1 MNEFKTESGLTV
13 LIERFPGVTT
23 GIDLCAGFG
32 SIFEREKE
40 AGIAHFLEH
49 VFFSGSKLGR
59 KKPFVLVEGKGGELN
74 AFTSKEETHFFSRI
88 HSSEIRA
95 PLKVFSDCFNQG
107 TFKEKDVELE
117 KKIILNEIKESKDS
131 PVRRLFTEF
140 TELSLPKPFNRPT
153 IGFSKTVNSI
163 NPKKLHRALKENY
176 YSKNCMIGIATSLP
190 EKKVL
195 SLVSKLFK
203 ERKSKA
209 QRKPLFRPSKKATE
223 RKSFTKIEQA
233 HCCLGFPVMPAKH
246 KNYFAFELISNYLGG
261 GLSSR
266 LAQEI
271 REKRGL
277 SYAISANY
285 DAEEV
290 YGLFAVYFSTSPSN
304 ITKTK
309 KLIEAELERMQKKT
323 LSGAD
328 LRRAKKQLIGRN
340 ALESENSFNTARS
353 LIERKK
359 YGHGSIKE
367 QEEKIKLLT
376 APDIR
381 RVAKEYL
388 KPKDYFFSS
397 LLPPETN

>member
-13 LIERFPGVTT
+13 LIERFPGTTT
-23 GIDLCAGFG
+23 GIDLCTGFG
-32 SIFEREKE
+32 SVFERENE

-88 HSSEIRA
+88 ISSEIKA
-95 PLKVFSDCFNQG
+95 PLKVFSDCCNQG
-107 TFKEKDVELE
+107 LFKEKDVELE
-117 KKIILNEIKESKDS
+117 KKIILNEIKESKDN
-131 PVRRLFTEF
+131 PVRRVFNEF
-140 TELSLPKPFNRPT
+140 IELSLPKPFNRPT
-153 IGFSKTVNSI
+153 IGFNKTVNSI
-163 NPKKLHRALKENY
+163 NPKKLRRAFEENY
-176 YSKNCMIGIATSLP
+176 YSKNSMLGIATSLP

-195 SLVSKLFK
+195 PLVDKLFK
-203 ERKSKA
+203 ERKGKA
-209 QRKPLFRPSKKATE
+209 QRKPAFKPAKKAEE
-223 RKSFTKIEQA
+223 RKSFTKTEQA
-233 HCCLGFPVMPAKH
+233 HCCLGFPAMNARHPD
-246 KNYFAFELISNYLGG
+246 YFAFELISNYLGG

-266 LAQEI
+266 LVQEI

-285 DAEEV
+285 SAEENH
-290 YGLFAVYFSTSPSN
+290 GLFTVYFSTNPLN

-309 KLIEAELERMQKKT
+309 KLIEIELERMQKKR
-323 LSGAD
+323 LSGLD

-340 ALESENSFNTARS
+340 ALDLENSFNMARA

-359 YGHGSIKE
+359 YGHGSLAE
-367 QEEKIKLLT
+367 QEEKIKSLT
-376 APDIR
+376 IPGIQ

-388 KPKDYFFSS
+388 KPKNYFFSS
-397 LLPPETN
+397 LLPKKQD